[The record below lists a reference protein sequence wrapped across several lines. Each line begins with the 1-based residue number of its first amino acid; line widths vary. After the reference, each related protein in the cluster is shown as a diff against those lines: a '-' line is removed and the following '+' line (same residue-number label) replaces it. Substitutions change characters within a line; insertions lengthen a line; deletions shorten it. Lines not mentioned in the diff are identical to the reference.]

1 MPIFQRGIRGAIS
14 VESNTQEMLKDATL
28 ELLNALIKENDI
40 NTQDIAFAIF
50 TITKDL
56 DCDFPAK
63 FARLHCNF
71 SKVPMMCYNEADI
84 KGSIEKC
91 LRILLVVNT
100 SKTQDEIKHIY
111 LKEAKKLRQD
121 L

>member
-1 MPIFQRGIRGAIS
+1 MFQRGIRGAIS
-14 VESNTQEMLKDATL
+14 VDNNSKEALKDATI
-28 ELLNALIKENDI
+28 ELI
-40 NTQDIAFAIF
+40 NTMIEENEIKIEDISFAIF
-50 TITKDL
+50 TITKDI
-56 DCDFPAK
+56 DIDFPAK

-91 LRILLVVNT
+91 LRILLTVNT
-100 SKTQDEIKHIY
+100 TKTQDEIKHIY